1 MTAPD
6 SRIAVVS
13 GANRGIGFEI
23 CRQLAGLGIH
33 VILTS
38 RDEAPGEKARNRLG
52 AAALE
57 LDYHQ
62 LDVTSPESIGRLSD
76 YVRDE
81 YGSPDILVNN
91 AAVYLDDRSSLLRM
105 KMGTCDI
112 TLDTNL
118 RGPLL
123 LCQSLVPL
131 MKKHNYGR
139 VVNVS
144 SGAGQMAEMGS
155 GWPAYRIS
163 KAGLNALTLI
173 LADELRGSNV
183 LVNAVCPGWVRT
195 DMGGPHADRS
205 IEEGADTAVWLAT
218 LPDGGP
224 TGGFFRDR
232 EPIPW

>member
-23 CRQLAGLGIH
+23 CRQLARLGIH

-38 RDEAPGEKARNRLG
+38 RDEALGEKARNRLG

-62 LDVTSPESIGRLSD
+62 LDVTSPESMGRLRD
-76 YVRDE
+76 YVRDG
-81 YGSPDILVNN
+81 YGRLDILVNN

-105 KMGTCDI
+105 KMGIYDI

-123 LCQSLVPL
+123 LCQSLLPL

-218 LPDGGP
+218 LADGGP

-232 EPIPW
+232 KPIPW

>member
-23 CRQLAGLGIH
+23 CRQLARLGIH

-38 RDEAPGEKARNRLG
+38 RDEALGEKARNRLG

-62 LDVTSPESIGRLSD
+62 LNVTLPESIGRLSD

-81 YGSPDILVNN
+81 YGRLHILVNN
-91 AAVYLDDRSSLLRM
+91 AAVYIDDRSSLLRM
-105 KMGTCDI
+105 KMGIYDI

-123 LCQSLVPL
+123 LCQSLMPL

-139 VVNVS
+139 VVNIS

-232 EPIPW
+232 KPIPW

>member
-23 CRQLAGLGIH
+23 CRQLARLGIH

-62 LDVTSPESIGRLSD
+62 LNVTLPESIGRLSD

-81 YGSPDILVNN
+81 YGRLHILVNN
-91 AAVYLDDRSSLLRM
+91 AAVYIDDRSSLLRM
-105 KMGTCDI
+105 KMGIYDI

-139 VVNVS
+139 VVNIS

-232 EPIPW
+232 KPIPW